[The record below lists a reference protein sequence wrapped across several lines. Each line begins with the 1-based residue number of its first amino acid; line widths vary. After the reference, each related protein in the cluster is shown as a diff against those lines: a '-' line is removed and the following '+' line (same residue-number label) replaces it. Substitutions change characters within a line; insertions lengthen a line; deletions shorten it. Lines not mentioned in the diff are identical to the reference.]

1 MVDMNPMVKGAV
13 AVGLVAIICLVVQ
26 SQMAAAESAQWD
38 HLAEA
43 RAAGFTVEA
52 LEDARAQAEGTDV
65 EPWCSFYLA
74 MELYKDGEDLDR
86 ARQIAAESV
95 EKFKNHATTPMLAA
109 LLEALK
115 TYSPS

>member
-1 MVDMNPMVKGAV
+1 MNPMVKGIL
-13 AVGLVAIICLVVQ
+13 AVGVVAIVFLVIQ
-26 SQMAAAESAQWD
+26 AQMSAAETAQWD
-38 HLAEA
+38 HLANA

-52 LEDARAQAEGTDV
+52 LEDARAEVEGSDV

-74 MELYKDGEDLDR
+74 MELYKAGENLDR
-86 ARQIAAESV
+86 ARQVASASV
-95 EKFKNHATTPMLAA
+95 EKHKNHATTPMLAA